1 MYFFFFYEGRFSLI
15 FYVTAEIWLTNLT
28 LFLVTLSLERVKS
41 FVHAY
46 LIIILKNGNF
56 SRGLDF
62 LLALYTSDTSEM
74 KYGGYSFCCHRAL
87 VACGVGFLEFILSVG
102 S

>member
-56 SRGLDF
+56 SQGLDF

-87 VACGVGFLEFILSVG
+87 VARGVGFLEFILSVG